1 MNPVDAKLEEAVK
14 REMNRFRG
22 KMAGF
27 IESYGF
33 PEKQERGLV
42 SHMKNLSYETEAAIK
57 KSLHGE

>member
-1 MNPVDAKLEEAVK
+1 MNPVDESLEATVR

-27 IESYGF
+27 IEACGL

-42 SHMKNLSYETEAAIK
+42 SHMKNLSYETEKGIQDAVK
-57 KSLHGE
+57 Q